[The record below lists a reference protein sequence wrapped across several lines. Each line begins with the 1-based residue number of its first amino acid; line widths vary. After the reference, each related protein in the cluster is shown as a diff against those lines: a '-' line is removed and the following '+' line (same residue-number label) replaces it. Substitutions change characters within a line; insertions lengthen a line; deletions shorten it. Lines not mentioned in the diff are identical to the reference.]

1 MKKIFQ
7 IASISSVLLLAA
19 SCSAVAP
26 GMVTDNAA
34 EKKGE
39 ASATFFLGVIGPKNA
54 DLSIQKAC
62 KKAGITKVSTVDYK
76 VESKFL
82 STKYTTIVTGN

>member
-7 IASISSVLLLAA
+7 IASIFSVLLLAT
-19 SCSAVAP
+19 SCSVVAP

-39 ASATFFLGVIGPKNA
+39 ASAKFFLGIIGPKNA
-54 DLSIQKAC
+54 DLSIEKAC

-76 VESKFL
+76 IESRLFT
-82 STKYTTIVTGN
+82 TKYSTIVTGN